1 MFTGV
6 AVMAYLTAKMT
17 TALTSG
23 IVTDHRKI
31 VNTEV
36 RTPIFISSNF
46 DHKIFTMHTS
56 DLLSNGL
63 IVQTRHRCKRLF
75 TSLPH
80 VYKAIRIS
88 EYGKFLLVE
97 SRILG
102 FGIRNTVLQESG
114 IQVPLT
120 KIWNPVLESEI
131 HRMESRTQTCLGATI
146 SFSPVNEK
154 VPIMQA
160 LIFPMHTSEDMP
172 DRWIMKVYSP
182 GTPHGMVMK
191 TFIRRTRPSI
201 CLSKERSRHVLPT
214 IPLSD

>member
-1 MFTGV
+1 
-6 AVMAYLTAKMT
+6 MAYLTAMMT

-46 DHKIFTMHTS
+46 DHKIFTMHPS

-80 VYKAIRIS
+80 VCKAIRIS
-88 EYGKFLLVE
+88 EYGKFSLVE
-97 SRILG
+97 SRILD

-120 KIWNPVLESEI
+120 KIWNPVPGVRNPQDGIQNPNLSWGDHQFLAGEWKSSNNAGI
-131 HRMESRTQTCLGATI
+131 
-146 SFSPVNEK
+146 N
-154 VPIMQA
+154 
-160 LIFPMHTSEDMP
+160 FPDAH
-172 DRWIMKVYSP
+172 
-182 GTPHGMVMK
+182 
-191 TFIRRTRPSI
+191 FRRHAWQVDHEGI
-201 CLSKERSRHVLPT
+201 QSRHPSWHGHED
-214 IPLSD
+214 IY